1 METRELLRGIPLE
14 DGTLLHKIFADQ
26 PRRASDIIFPTK
38 DASWYAWWRF
48 FTEIC
53 RIIVGHQWFE
63 LLISLAIMVNSVM
76 LGVESQ
82 MSLTHAREDL
92 AWARIAELCFLA
104 IFTVEILL
112 RLAARG
118 WRVIKDGWF
127 LFDSTLVIIA
137 CIEQFVELFSNGN
150 HSGYEQQVL
159 VLRTTRLF
167 RLIRTF
173 RMIKQIRSVWRLV
186 YGLITCGETITSTF
200 ILLFIVLYVFG
211 VMGHELITK
220 DGELRKDPEIDAL
233 IVNNFSSLP
242 LAMMTLVRF
251 VTMDSIS
258 VIYAP
263 LIQAKA
269 LVLGLYFG
277 LLICVVSISLMN
289 LVTAVMVEGALEH
302 ARQEKEYLD
311 VVNNVW
317 STMESFLRL
326 RTNEE
331 KSQIWARSPEALAKL
346 DNTHYSS
353 NASFTMQVLGA
364 TLGPEERAL
373 SDRERDTLLDVARRS
388 RRIACLPVSARL
400 KGRLAATVLGPKA
413 VWGHVINGRCPTQKD
428 IACFFRHYKAATSDN
443 RFVKGRSSMDLKRAF
458 FFGHTCD
465 LAFYGALR
473 TISSGFAWARHCASL
488 GENCRWSQS
497 TVFCLNSILQDLGWC
512 AHSNAVGQS
521 GDVPCIHFGAVKAEV
536 DKCLH
541 HIRDAWRLKKV
552 RQWLS
557 HRTRIDSGIGLVGAA
572 PIKSLRISWCRW
584 AQSGQLK
591 LLVVWHLRVL
601 AEAEAWLP
609 WAAMHC
615 VLLLAAGHGQHA
627 VSELNFALLHT
638 VLSHTLMSKAFAIK
652 VSRLQTN
659 LQELDKTVDVL
670 RPFPTI

>member
-1 METRELLRGIPLE
+1 LDHAMMMSRRPEQLVKNLKIQQSVLEATREELEKAIVDSRSATSQLNISVNNALRETQELAPGSPVVVDRQVPRTLTHMETRELLRGIPLE

-137 CIEQFVELFSNGN
+137 YIEQFVELFSNGN

-211 VMGHELITK
+211 VMGLELITQ

-258 VIYAP
+258 VIYA
-263 LIQAKA
+263 KA

-302 ARQEKEYLD
+302 ARQEKEEDAKLAKARAKQMVPEIIHLFDQIDIDGSGEVDLKEMAKFGEDGLVPDLLFEKASVDSMADLFETLD
-311 VVNNVW
+311 VDGSGVISRYEFIEGLLNL
-317 STMESFLRL
+317 FLR
-326 RTNEE
+326 
-331 KSQIWARSPEALAKL
+331 
-346 DNTHYSS
+346 
-353 NASFTMQVLGA
+353 
-364 TLGPEERAL
+364 
-373 SDRERDTLLDVARRS
+373 
-388 RRIACLPVSARL
+388 
-400 KGRLAATVLGPKA
+400 
-413 VWGHVINGRCPTQKD
+413 
-428 IACFFRHYKAATSDN
+428 
-443 RFVKGRSSMDLKRAF
+443 
-458 FFGHTCD
+458 
-465 LAFYGALR
+465 
-473 TISSGFAWARHCASL
+473 
-488 GENCRWSQS
+488 
-497 TVFCLNSILQDLGWC
+497 
-512 AHSNAVGQS
+512 
-521 GDVPCIHFGAVKAEV
+521 DVPVPAQMTMKM
-536 DKCLH
+536 
-541 HIRDAWRLKKV
+541 IRQV
-552 RQWLS
+552 RS
-557 HRTRIDSGIGLVGAA
+557 D
-572 PIKSLRISWCRW
+572 
-584 AQSGQLK
+584 
-591 LLVVWHLRVL
+591 
-601 AEAEAWLP
+601 
-609 WAAMHC
+609 
-615 VLLLAAGHGQHA
+615 
-627 VSELNFALLHT
+627 
-638 VLSHTLMSKAFAIK
+638 

-659 LQELDKTVDVL
+659 VEELDKTVDVL